1 MGQCRYAKSLQSCL
15 TLCDPKDYSPPGS
28 SIHGIPQVKK
38 KNTGV
43 GCHDPPEVLPDQVI
57 EPASSVYP
65 AMAGG
70 FLTTSIIWE
79 VHHVQA
85 FC

>member
-1 MGQCRYAKSLQSCL
+1 MLSLFSCVS
-15 TLCDPKDYSPPGS
+15 LCDPKDYSPPGS
-28 SIHGIPQVKK
+28 YIHGILQVKKK

-43 GCHDPPEVLPDQVI
+43 GCHDPPEVPPDQVT

-65 AMAGG
+65 SMAGG